1 MTSFLLAIQF
11 LTRYPVRVSP
21 DRELDARL
29 LGRSTRYFPLVG
41 LLVGADLLFFRW
53 VLGRTG
59 LLLAWPLLGAAALLA
74 YWAWVCDSLHLDGL
88 SDTADGLGSGR
99 TGSAML
105 EVMHDPRSGAFGV
118 QATVL
123 VLLLKFSLLASLP
136 PTLWWALPLPLIFS
150 RLLASL
156 LCQARPYAG
165 RPGSLSAWF
174 IEGSH
179 HDDASAAIGW
189 TFFGFGLVSA
199 VAVQTGLADARAC
212 GLALAVCVGALLL
225 GWALTFGPRHR
236 LGGISGD
243 FIGYAVQ
250 ACEIAALA
258 GLLLLRLA

>member
-1 MTSFLLAIQF
+1 MTAFLLAIQF
-11 LTRYPVRVSP
+11 LTRYPVRLDP
-21 DRELDARL
+21 DRALDAPL

-41 LLVGADLLFFRW
+41 LLVGSDLLFFRW
-53 VLGRTG
+53 ALGLVG
-59 LLLAWPLLGAAALLA
+59 VQASWPLLGAAALLA

-99 TGSAML
+99 QGEAML
-105 EVMHDPRSGAFGV
+105 AVMHDPRSGAFGV
-118 QATVL
+118 QATVV
-123 VLLLKFSLLASLP
+123 VLLLKFSLLVSLP
-136 PTLWWALPLPLIFS
+136 SRFWWALPLPLIFS

-165 RPGSLSAWF
+165 RPGSLSGWF

-179 HDDASAAIGW
+179 PDDASAAIGW
-189 TFFGFGLVSA
+189 TFFGYGLLSA
-199 VAVQTGLADARAC
+199 VAVYFDLADARAC
-212 GLALAVCVGALLL
+212 GLALAVCIGALLL
-225 GWALTFGPRHR
+225 GWALSFGPRRR

-243 FIGYAVQ
+243 FIGYAMQ